1 MEIFPSIFHKIT
13 SIIVLKT
20 CAEVKKEKM
29 SISPLVLISEF
40 VIVDHGKYIVKV
52 SALSNDVILG
62 TALAGA
68 DTVEKAE
75 DEARKR
81 AIEVID
87 WTSNYTSQAID
98 QNIPSSSSPQK
109 EQKLVPPLNIQP
121 ISSKKPVTGTNS
133 PSFTIESSET
143 RSSVN
148 PPVTSQNNSQKT
160 PKSSILIQPEAS
172 VNKGEKTIPRST
184 SKVTSSSISESD
196 TTSKEIDNDGDN
208 LPLETKTK
216 TSESNRNQ
224 SELNFT
230 LPSEEV
236 NPVDTTTHSVH
247 TVEDNSP
254 TSPATEMTGTMDF
267 SQIINQTTI
276 ELKRLGWTQEDGKKY
291 LLATYGKK
299 SRHLLSDEELI
310 EFLNYLQQQPSS

>member
-1 MEIFPSIFHKIT
+1 
-13 SIIVLKT
+13 
-20 CAEVKKEKM
+20 M

-87 WTSNYTSQAID
+87 WASNYTSHAID

-109 EQKLVPPLNIQP
+109 EQKLVPPLNTQ
-121 ISSKKPVTGTNS
+121 SSTPKKPLTGTNS
-133 PSFTIESSET
+133 PSFTIEPPEM
-143 RSSVN
+143 RSSVS
-148 PPVTSQNNSQKT
+148 PAVTSRNDSQKT

-172 VNKGEKTIPRST
+172 VNKGEKTISRST
-184 SKVTSSSISESD
+184 PKVTSSSISESD
-196 TTSKEIDNDGDN
+196 TTPTEIDNDGDN

-216 TSESNRNQ
+216 TSESNKNQ

-236 NPVDTTTHSVH
+236 NPVNTTAH
-247 TVEDNSP
+247 TTGNNSP
-254 TSPATEMTGTMDF
+254 TTPATEMTGTMDF